1 MKKLIQSASLDT
13 DAATLLLRLLFG
25 ILFVRYGYNKL
36 MSYDEYVANFPDLIG
51 IGGTLSL
58 QLVIFAELICGF
70 LVTIGLL
77 TRFAVIPILITMIVA
92 FFLAH
97 AKDPFDAKAI
107 AFVYLGLSIVIF
119 ILGSGKYSVDRMIL
133 KK

>member
-1 MKKLIQSASLDT
+1 MKKILQSASLDT
-13 DAATLLLRLLFG
+13 DVATLLLRLLFG

-36 MSYDEYVANFPDLIG
+36 MHYDEYAANFPDLIG

-77 TRFAVIPILITMIVA
+77 TRLAVIPILITMIVA
-92 FFLAH
+92 YFIAH

-107 AFVYLGLSIVIF
+107 AFVFLGLSVVF
-119 ILGSGKYSVDRMIL
+119 FVLGSGKYSVDRLIL